1 MTETNT
7 PGIDRDTAP
16 ELLALDWG
24 TSSLRAFLLGRDGRM
39 LSTRSTQKGL
49 QALPVPG
56 TAGFEMAFAE
66 IAGDWL
72 ARWPHLPVVAG
83 GMVGSVQGWK
93 EAPYVRCPAD
103 VGTLAEHGVR
113 VPSGLGGDVIIAPG
127 VLLDEK
133 DLAPD
138 VIRGE
143 EIQIAGALAQHPELG
158 VRSTMVLPGT
168 HSKWVRVR
176 DGRITGFAS
185 YMTGE
190 LFAVLVK
197 HSILGRLMSDE
208 PPPYETASDAA
219 FERGLT
225 AAQHSHPG
233 DFAHQ
238 IFSARTLGLTQRLA
252 HNVLKDYLSGLLIG
266 HELVSGLA
274 KSGSASAPP
283 GPLVLIGEASL
294 CQRYV
299 KAFAA
304 LDVEIAD
311 VLDNPAPRGLWEFAK
326 ARGLLKTATSAR
338 NERIGDEQ
346 PA

>member
-1 MTETNT
+1 MTETNI
-7 PGIDRDTAP
+7 PGIHRDAVP

-24 TSSLRAFLLGRDGRM
+24 TSSLRAFLLGCDGRM
-39 LSTRSTQKGL
+39 LATRSTQKGL

-56 TAGFEMAFAE
+56 RAGFEMAFAE

-72 ARWPHLPVVAG
+72 AGWSHLPVVAG

-103 VGTLAEHGVR
+103 IGTLAEHAAR
-113 VPSGLGGDVIIAPG
+113 VPSGLGADVIIAPG

-143 EIQIAGALAQHPELG
+143 EIQIAGALAQYPELG
-158 VRSTMVLPGT
+158 KRSTMVLPGT
-168 HSKWVRVR
+168 HSKWVQVQN
-176 DGRITGFAS
+176 GRITGFAS

-190 LFAVLVK
+190 LFAVLLK

-208 PPPYETASDAA
+208 PPPHEATSSTA
-219 FERGLT
+219 FEQGLV
-225 AAQHSHPG
+225 AAQQSRPG

-238 IFSARTLGLTQRLA
+238 IFSARTLGLTQRLV

-274 KSGSASAPP
+274 RSGGGTPAR

-294 CQRYV
+294 CQRYFR
-299 KAFAA
+299 AFAA
-304 LDVEIAD
+304 LDIEVSNI
-311 VLDNPAPRGLWEFAK
+311 LDNPAPRGLWEFAK
-326 ARGLLKTATSAR
+326 ARGLLKTATPAR
-338 NERIGDEQ
+338 SERGGDEQ

>member
-7 PGIDRDTAP
+7 LGIHRDAVP

-24 TSSLRAFLLGRDGRM
+24 TSSLRAFLLRCDGRM
-39 LSTRSTQKGL
+39 LATRSTQKGL

-56 TAGFEMAFAE
+56 AAGFEMAFAE

-72 ARWPHLPVVAG
+72 AGWPHLPVVAG

-103 VGTLAEHGVR
+103 IGTLAEHAAR
-113 VPSGLGGDVIIAPG
+113 VPSGLGVDVIIAPG

-143 EIQIAGALAQHPELG
+143 EIQIAGALAQYPELG
-158 VRSTMVLPGT
+158 MRATMVLPGT
-168 HSKWVRVR
+168 HSKWVQVQN
-176 DGRITGFAS
+176 GRITGFAS

-190 LFAVLVK
+190 LFAVLLK
-197 HSILGRLMSDE
+197 HSILGRLMSSE
-208 PPPYETASDAA
+208 PPPHEAASNIA
-219 FERGLT
+219 FEQGLA
-225 AAQHSHPG
+225 AAQYSRPG

-238 IFSARTLGLTQRLA
+238 IFSARTLGLTRRLA
-252 HNVLKDYLSGLLIG
+252 CNVLKDYLSGLLIG
-266 HELVSGLA
+266 HELVSGMDR
-274 KSGSASAPP
+274 SGGGASAP

-299 KAFAA
+299 RAFAA
-304 LDVEIAD
+304 LGIEIAD

-338 NERIGDEQ
+338 NKRVGDEQ